1 MLGATKKSVDADG
14 DLLDEKERTAITNAL
29 AALESAAAGND
40 ADKVI
45 AAISNLDHATKD
57 FAGRRMNR
65 AIAKAIEG
73 KNLTEVE
80 KSVEGAK
87 GIEAAH
93 AR

>member
-1 MLGATKKSVDADG
+1 MLGATKKSIAADS
-14 DLLDEKERTAITNAL
+14 DLLEDRERAAIDL
-29 AALESAAAGND
+29 AMTALEAAANGED
-40 ADKVI
+40 PSKI
-45 AAISNLDHATKD
+45 HAAIESLDHATKD

-65 AIAKAIEG
+65 AIAKAIGG
-73 KNLTEVE
+73 KNLNEVE